1 MDLKTENVTVLDC
14 NTVANGLLKEL
25 TDIDAIER
33 ALNTELSSADLLRI
47 DSAILSNLRK
57 TKDFSRNLLHQL
69 EQGKFETVAVKPPK
83 SLDFEL
89 KQIQENAM
97 IDITLPLQNMFDEM
111 VNYVSEALV

>member
-1 MDLKTENVTVLDC
+1 M
-14 NTVANGLLKEL
+14 
-25 TDIDAIER
+25 
-33 ALNTELSSADLLRI
+33 
-47 DSAILSNLRK
+47 
-57 TKDFSRNLLHQL
+57 
-69 EQGKFETVAVKPPK
+69 KPPK